1 MRHSRRIVLAALLAA
16 SCAGT
21 GYAQTLGTIAGVV
34 KDASGAVLPGVT
46 VEVGSPA
53 LIEKTRTAVTDGSG
67 QYAVISLPVGTYD
80 VTFTLTGFSTVKR
93 SGIEVLANFTAQ
105 VSAELKV
112 GAVAETITV
121 TGESPLIDVQGTIT
135 NRAVTPDLIKAIPNG
150 GTMYQLAAMMPGV
163 FISGGQDVGGSS
175 GSPVGAQLSTH
186 GGPGSDEVQLLDGL
200 RIGNMMGGSRTQQT
214 LSPLLYDEVDVQ
226 LSGQSGDAVSLGVTS
241 NSIPRSGGN
250 TFAGTILTNG
260 SGPGLQTSN
269 LTPRLQALGLTST
282 STLRKL
288 FDLNGSI
295 GGPIVRDRVWFYVT
309 ERYQT
314 NSTYAAG
321 SFYDA
326 NPLPTPGNLTRVA
339 TSEQG
344 YNPQYLWDNTGR
356 LTASL
361 TQKLRVNG
369 TAIVQRKWWPY
380 YPGVSAAASP
390 ESNVQITWPG
400 RIYQGSAT
408 YAATSRLLLEAGFNW
423 QDSSDLWAPEP
434 FADNTHGNAV
444 RVVEQGT
451 TLANGTV
458 IPAITYGPLSPTLAS
473 DNPMHMSGYRAAVNY
488 VTGTHTVKVGMDL
501 QSGSRQNQWLG
512 LTTPVQY
519 RTLGY
524 QLNQVTIFAPPGV
537 YKSNLDYDAG
547 IYAQDRWTMKR
558 LTLTGALRFDL
569 QKESYDASTIG
580 PTFYLP
586 NRAVQTIPGA
596 NVTDWK
602 DINPRFGAAYD
613 LFGNGKTA
621 LKFSAARGVQGET
634 IATAASLNPGSSF
647 ATSTAINVNDANH
660 NNIPDCDLLNS
671 KANGECLGWVTPS
684 FGSAIP
690 LTQQDPATLNGWN
703 KRPWNWEFSAGI
715 QQELSPRLSAG
726 ITYYR
731 RIYGGF
737 LVTDNTATTAADY
750 AQYSLTVPTDARLA
764 TSGQTLTY
772 YDVNP
777 VLKNGLSGLT
787 TTNLI
792 TFASNYGSLY
802 QHWNGIDLTAT
813 SRLAGGVT
821 ANGGVTFGRALF
833 DDCQVAAQLPEMLYT
848 PNVSPLQMCHFESGW
863 APQFKMLG
871 SYTLPWQ
878 SIRISGNFQSLPG
891 PVRQASVLYTQA
903 QVTSALGRPATVAGN
918 KSVLALEP
926 SFPLAIPP
934 GVGTP
939 FLLGTEFGDRLNQLD
954 VRFSKIFKFGSKN
967 TIDANFDI
975 YNAFNSDAVLSEQ
988 SAYSGTN
995 GGAWLLPTTV
1005 LQGRIIKFGVRW
1017 DF

>member
-1 MRHSRRIVLAALLAA
+1 MRQRARVCIATLVALMIAVAAA
-16 SCAGT
+16 
-21 GYAQTLGTIAGVV
+21 AQTLGTIAGVV
-34 KDASGAVLPGVT
+34 KDASGAVLPGVSI
-46 VEVGSPA
+46 EAASPA
-53 LIEKTRTAVTDGSG
+53 LIEKTRTAVTDGNG
-67 QYAVISLPVGTYD
+67 QYAIIDLPVGTYD
-80 VTFTLTGFSTVKR
+80 VTFTLAGFSTVKR
-93 SGIEVLANFTAQ
+93 SGIGVLANFTAP
-105 VSAELKV
+105 VNAELKV

-186 GGPGSDEVQLLDGL
+186 GGPGSDEVQMLDGV

-260 SGPGLQTSN
+260 SGPGLQSNN
-269 LTPRLQALGLTST
+269 LTPRLQALGLTAT
-282 STLRKL
+282 STLRAL
-288 FDLNGSI
+288 YDLNGSI
-295 GGPIVRDRVWFYVT
+295 GGPLVKDRLWFYVT

-321 SFYDA
+321 SFYDT
-326 NPLPTPGNLTRVA
+326 NPLPTFGNLTRVA
-339 TSEQG
+339 TSDQG

-356 LTASL
+356 LTAAVTPKFRL
-361 TQKLRVNG
+361 NG

-408 YAATSRLLLEAGFNW
+408 YTATNRLIFEGGFNW
-423 QDSSDLWAPEP
+423 QDSSDLWQPEP
-434 FADNTHGNAV
+434 FANNVGGNAV

-451 TLANGTV
+451 TLANGAV
-458 IPAITYGPLSPTLAS
+458 IAPITYGPLNPALAS
-473 DNPMHMSGYRAAVNY
+473 DNPMHMSDLRGAVNY
-488 VTGTHTVKVGMDL
+488 VTGTHNFKVGMDL

-512 LTTPVQY
+512 LSSLIQA

-524 QLNQVTIFAPPGV
+524 QLNQVTLFAPPGV

-547 IYAQDRWTMKR
+547 IFAQDRWTVKR
-558 LTLTGALRFDL
+558 LTVTGALRLDL
-569 QKESYDASTIG
+569 QKESYDPTTIG
-580 PTFYLP
+580 PTLYLP
-586 NRAVQTIPGA
+586 NRQVQTIPGA

-613 LFGNGKTA
+613 VFGDGKTA

-634 IATAASLNPGSSF
+634 IATAAALNPGSSF
-647 ATSTAINVNDANH
+647 ATSTPINVTDANH
-660 NNIPDCDLLNS
+660 DNIPQCNFLNS
-671 KANGECLGWVTPS
+671 QANGECGPWLTPT

-690 LTQQDPATLNGWN
+690 LTQQDPATLSGWD
-703 KRPWNWEFSAGI
+703 KRPWNWEFSTGI
-715 QQELSPRLSAG
+715 QQQLSPRLSAS
-726 ITYYR
+726 ITYFR

-750 AQYSLTVPTDARLA
+750 TQYSLTVPTDSRLP

-777 VLKNGLSGLT
+777 VLKNGQSGLT
-787 TTNLI
+787 TTNYN
-792 TFASNYGSLY
+792 TFASNYGNMY
-802 QHWNGIDLTAT
+802 QHWNGFDITGT
-813 SRLAGGVT
+813 SRLAGGIT
-821 ANGGVTFGRALF
+821 ANGGVTFGKALF
-833 DDCQVAAQLPEMLYT
+833 DDCDVASKLPEMLYT
-848 PNVSPLQMCHFESGW
+848 TLSPLQMCHFESGW
-863 APQFKMLG
+863 APQFKLLG
-871 SYTLPWQ
+871 AYTIPWQ
-878 SIRISGNFQSLPG
+878 NIRVSGNFQSLPG
-891 PVRQASVLYTQA
+891 PVRQASVLYTQG
-903 QVTSALGRPATVAGN
+903 QITSALGRPATVAGN
-918 KSVLALEP
+918 KSALAIEP
-926 SFPLAIPP
+926 AFPLAIPL

-939 FLLGTEFGDRLNQLD
+939 FLLGSDFGDRLNQLD

-967 TIDANFDI
+967 TVDANFDI
-975 YNAFNSDAVLSEQ
+975 YNAFNSDAALTET
-988 SAYSGTN
+988 ATYSGTN
-995 GGAWLLPTTV
+995 GGAWLLPTSV
-1005 LQGRIIKFGVRW
+1005 IVGRIIKFGGRW